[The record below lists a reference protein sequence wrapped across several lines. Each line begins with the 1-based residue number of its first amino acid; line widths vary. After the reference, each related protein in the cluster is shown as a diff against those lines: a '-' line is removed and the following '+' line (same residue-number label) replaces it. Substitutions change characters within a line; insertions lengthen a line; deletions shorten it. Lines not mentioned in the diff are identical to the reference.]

1 MSQFNIATHVAAA
14 LRDAGGDD
22 AKAIAFLIE
31 GAERNSALKDKL
43 LWEGANQVLRN
54 HYARSRQKAR
64 SDADNDR
71 SSSSAPEP
79 KVEPAGGS
87 ASDYDPSDSA
97 TRKRRDDT
105 AAEFWSQYTLYG
117 HMKLRDASVR
127 DLRVSAEQ
135 HKVQMAG
142 HARSA
147 AFETRLADLMVKG
160 GVKSNDVKVGQF
172 FDLKHV
178 VKISKECA

>member
-1 MSQFNIATHVAAA
+1 MPFNVGTHVIAA

-22 AKAIAFLIE
+22 AKAIEFLIE
-31 GAERNSALKDKL
+31 RAGHNSALNEKL

-54 HYARSRQKAR
+54 HYASSRQRAR

-71 SSSSAPEP
+71 SSPAGP
-79 KVEPAGGS
+79 KVKPAGDG

-97 TRKRRDDT
+97 TSKRRDDT

-127 DLRVSAEQ
+127 DLRVSAEL
-135 HKVQMAG
+135 HEAQMAG
-142 HARSA
+142 HKRA
-147 AFETRLADLMVKG
+147 ADFERRLANLMVKG
-160 GVKSNDVKVGQF
+160 GIKTNDVKVGQF
-172 FDLKHV
+172 FDLKYV
-178 VKISKECA
+178 VKIAKECE